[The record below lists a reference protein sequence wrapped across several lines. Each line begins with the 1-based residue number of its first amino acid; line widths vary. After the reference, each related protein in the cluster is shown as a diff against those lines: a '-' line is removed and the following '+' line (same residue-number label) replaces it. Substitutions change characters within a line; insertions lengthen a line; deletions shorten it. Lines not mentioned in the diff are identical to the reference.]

1 MKPLIEY
8 RKAHGLCYECGER
21 AAPGKTRCAWCLQR
35 IAGRQ
40 KMYEDRKRQEN
51 PTEYRNKKRE
61 YRKDWQQKNPDKMAV
76 YRSRKREYN
85 RKYMY
90 GVEE

>member
-1 MKPLIEY
+1 
-8 RKAHGLCYECGER
+8 
-21 AAPGKTRCAWCLQR
+21 
-35 IAGRQ
+35 
-40 KMYEDRKRQEN
+40 MYEDRKRQEN

-61 YRKDWQQKNPDKMAV
+61 YRKDWQQKNSDKMAV